1 MASIE
6 KRNNGY
12 RIVVSCGYDINGKQ
26 VRRSIT
32 YKPESGMTL
41 KQIEKEVQRQAVLFE
56 EQCLN
61 GQAAADG
68 RIKLD
73 EYVPI
78 YLENAKNTLSPTNY
92 AHYQS
97 VINKYISP
105 ALGHLKLK
113 DIKPVHVQHFVNQL
127 QNLEANTKTKRFAPS
142 TVKRYYTVL
151 QSIMHSAYKLG
162 IIGVNP
168 ADSDRITLPKLQ
180 EQTTEIF
187 TPDEVQELL
196 CCLEAEPLQFKVLI
210 HLALNT
216 GCRRGELVGLK
227 WSDINFTTGVLN
239 VQRSN
244 YKVAGQSIQSK
255 ETKTGK
261 SRTITLPP
269 YCIALLKHYRS
280 EQTQYR
286 FLLGDKWVGD
296 NWIFTQADG
305 QPMYPS
311 TPTLQFDRFLKRN
324 NLKHRKF
331 HALRHTSATLLLSSG
346 TNIKNVASRLGH
358 SQLKT
363 TDRYVHALEEADKQ
377 AANTFETMFNPA
389 LKHA

>member
-1 MASIE
+1 MPYFKNKKVKDISLNDIRLWQKELQDKNIYSLKYLQSIHTRLSSVLSFGVKYYGIKNNVASL
-6 KRNNGY
+6 NGNFQDVNY
-12 RIVVSCGYDINGKQ
+12 VKEEMDFYTYEEWKKFEEALPNDT
-26 VRRSIT
+26 T
-32 YKPESGMTL
+32 YKP
-41 KQIEKEVQRQAVLFE
+41 F
-56 EQCLN
+56 
-61 GQAAADG
+61 
-68 RIKLD
+68 
-73 EYVPI
+73 
-78 YLENAKNTLSPTNY
+78 
-92 AHYQS
+92 
-97 VINKYISP
+97 
-105 ALGHLKLK
+105 
-113 DIKPVHVQHFVNQL
+113 F
-127 QNLEANTKTKRFAPS
+127 
-142 TVKRYYTVL
+142 
-151 QSIMHSAYKLG
+151 
-162 IIGVNP
+162 
-168 ADSDRITLPKLQ
+168 
-180 EQTTEIF
+180 
-187 TPDEVQELL
+187 
-196 CCLEAEPLQFKVLI
+196 QFLYW
-210 HLALNT
+210 T